1 MSPLIAGLIAS
12 FCAGM
17 ATLVGAL
24 PVLLPVKYT
33 RRAQGMMLGFGGGVM
48 LAASAFSLI
57 VPGTQAAIAQGST
70 KMEAA
75 LMMAMGLGLGA
86 IFLKITH
93 DLLPHEHFFKGFEGR
108 DGANLKRI
116 WLFIFAITLHNF
128 PEGLAVGVNFANGDY
143 SEGLPLAIGIGLQ
156 NLPEGLAYRGEAP
169 RCSVSSASGRG
180 FQAGAKVRTECDS
193 ALSSS
198 RFAPVMRSGESRGSI
213 PRRRTTT
220 ITYHY
225 FLFALI
231 IVYNKKYADNEHDI

>member
-17 ATLVGAL
+17 ATFVGAL

-48 LAASAFSLI
+48 LAVSAFSLI

-128 PEGLAVGVNFANGDY
+128 P
-143 SEGLPLAIGIGLQ
+143 EGLPLAIGIGLQ